1 MNTMPDDEI
10 GSRTRLL
17 RERHPWHVGSNP
29 TPAALQEVIYSELL
43 ATGATPEQLMRG
55 MRRLMAC
62 IRHGKG
68 NPCELCK
75 DDE

>member
-17 RERHPWHVGSNP
+17 SERHPWHVGSSP

-43 ATGATPEQLMRG
+43 AAGATPEQLTRG

-62 IRHGKG
+62 ILHG
-68 NPCELCK
+68 NNETCPLCQE
-75 DDE
+75 D